1 MVVQV
6 FAANTGNGAEKYNTL
21 GPDDATTDTWGH
33 DAVVN
38 RHLMLDGAS
47 NPAWMNLHIY
57 NYQKYT
63 HRPYAD
69 AGFSGYIDDYN
80 ALRSYI
86 NADTP
91 GEPALPMALTE
102 SNVRTGA
109 NTLPT
114 ATPIPAQT
122 VAEDHSSA
130 AIPFTV
136 ADAETLPENLTVS
149 AATSNPLLL
158 PLSNILLAGTEASRT
173 VQLTP
178 AAGINGQATVT
189 LTVSDGHLG
198 SSFLFVVTV
207 TPDTPWTNW
216 AQAKFAGNWGNVSI
230 SGPTAV
236 PDGDSIQNLME
247 YGLAGNPLA
256 GATFI
261 LPRITHG
268 ASGVEFRFPRNTAA
282 TDLRISVES
291 AASLP
296 GVWSEIAVSTSG
308 NPLTATTAGVQV
320 AESSGTLRDVTVTD
334 SRILGATSG

>member
-1 MVVQV
+1 M
-6 FAANTGNGAEKYNTL
+6 
-21 GPDDATTDTWGH
+21 
-33 DAVVN
+33 
-38 RHLMLDGAS
+38 
-47 NPAWMNLHIY
+47 
-57 NYQKYT
+57 
-63 HRPYAD
+63 
-69 AGFSGYIDDYN
+69 
-80 ALRSYI
+80 
-86 NADTP
+86 
-91 GEPALPMALTE
+91 
-102 SNVRTGA
+102 
-109 NTLPT
+109 
-114 ATPIPAQT
+114 
-122 VAEDHSSA
+122 
-130 AIPFTV
+130 
-136 ADAETLPENLTVS
+136 S

-158 PLSNILLAGTEASRT
+158 PLSNILLAGTGASRT

-189 LTVSDGHLG
+189 LTASDGHLG

-216 AQAKFAGNWGNVSI
+216 AQAKFAGNWGNASI

-308 NPLTATTAGVQV
+308 NPLTRHHRRRPSGRIQRHTPRRDSHRQPHSGSDQRLMWDMTLAG
-320 AESSGTLRDVTVTD
+320 AGS
-334 SRILGATSG
+334 